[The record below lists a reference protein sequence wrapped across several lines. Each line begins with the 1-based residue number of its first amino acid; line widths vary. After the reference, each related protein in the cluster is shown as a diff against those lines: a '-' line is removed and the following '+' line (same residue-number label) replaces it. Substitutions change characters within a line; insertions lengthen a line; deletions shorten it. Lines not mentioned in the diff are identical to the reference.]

1 MSIVLIQKIMR
12 RIKSWDNID
21 ETNSGINIGNIIDV
35 NINERVL
42 SKDKSAKLLKCQ
54 QEENPSFQYNYDIFN
69 IQEHNPDDCIDN
81 DTFKEEIYN
90 WGLTNRKSNQKLSY
104 EQIWYVRQ
112 EANKSEWTTKQL
124 SNKFSLSV
132 SQINKIKRM
141 NDEDI
146 IRGRS
151 KSIIKLN
158 ASQTNLLR
166 KTINDFIV
174 NTDYA
179 FIAEDVA
186 SFVNQTL
193 NKNYPIYF
201 IRSFMR
207 N

>member
-1 MSIVLIQKIMR
+1 MR

-42 SKDKSAKLLKCQ
+42 SKDKSAKLLKSQ

>member
-42 SKDKSAKLLKCQ
+42 SKDKSAKLLKSQ

-174 NTDYA
+174 NTDYT

>member
-42 SKDKSAKLLKCQ
+42 SKDKSAKLLKSQ

-132 SQINKIKRM
+132 SQINKIKLM
-141 NDEDI
+141 ND
-146 IRGRS
+146 
-151 KSIIKLN
+151 
-158 ASQTNLLR
+158 
-166 KTINDFIV
+166 
-174 NTDYA
+174 
-179 FIAEDVA
+179 
-186 SFVNQTL
+186 
-193 NKNYPIYF
+193 
-201 IRSFMR
+201 
-207 N
+207 

>member
-1 MSIVLIQKIMR
+1 MSIVLIQKILR

-42 SKDKSAKLLKCQ
+42 SKDKSAKLLKSQ

-112 EANKSEWTTKQL
+112 KANKSEWTTKQL

-132 SQINKIKRM
+132 SQINKIKQM
-141 NDEDI
+141 NDVDI

-193 NKNYPIYF
+193 NKNYPIFF

>member
-12 RIKSWDNID
+12 RIKSWNNID

-42 SKDKSAKLLKCQ
+42 SKDKSAKLLKSQ